1 MIGDKPE
8 KENELKKS
16 YLGDGVY
23 AIQEPYGFWL
33 HANDHQYPTDKIYI
47 EPEVFDALIKFA
59 LSIGYIIKT

>member
-1 MIGDKPE
+1 MSEPTKLLSE
-8 KENELKKS
+8 

-33 HANDHQYPTDKIYI
+33 RTNHHHVDFAGNEIFI
-47 EPEVFDALIKFA
+47 EPEVFVALIEFA